1 MDRDANSGKTP
12 GGGVCMYIKDSWCRN
27 FAVRDNICNLDL
39 ELLCVILRPLY
50 LPREF
55 TNLFV
60 CVVYIPPSGNAGR
73 AANAITDCVHRHLQ
87 NKPDTPIFMID

>member
-1 MDRDANSGKTP
+1 
-12 GGGVCMYIKDSWCRN
+12 MYIKNSWCRN
-27 FAVRDNICNLDL
+27 FAVRDKMCTPDM
-39 ELLCVILRPLY
+39 ELLCVTLWPHY

-60 CVVYIPPSGNAGR
+60 CVVYIPPSGKAGR
-73 AANAITDCVHRHLQ
+73 TANVITDCVHRHLQ